1 MIFKTAN
8 LTIKN
13 FECKVD
19 LDLNRSIALI
29 TPILS
34 AECKQASVLIGS
46 LKIDDHEM
54 IPAIKII
61 LETGINRVELK
72 NLKII
77 NPLIVEPEDAP
88 GTKQYKIT
96 LDLYLAPGQVESI
109 DKMIEIK
116 R

>member
-1 MIFKTAN
+1 MILKTTN
-8 LTIKN
+8 LTIEN
-13 FECKVD
+13 FDCEID
-19 LDLNRSIALI
+19 LDLNRSIASI

-34 AECKQASVLIGS
+34 AECQKASILIGS

-54 IPAIKII
+54 IPALKII
-61 LETGINRVELK
+61 LNQGASRVELK
-72 NLKII
+72 SLKIV